1 MIEHK
6 WRRSEHIPTTP
17 TAKWR
22 EADLRGIVESTF
34 RTIPPQGN
42 GATLIDLKTGD
53 VILHNEGTMRSLLC
67 GFLLFA
73 GVSVVLN
80 SSAQAACSPVSGAD
94 ALLWKRSVPVV
105 WVGEMH
111 GTAETPAAFGDLVCD
126 ALAHGKNVTVGL
138 ELASQSQAALDA
150 ILEAGDLEAAKRQL
164 LAMPNWHMFFDG
176 RSSQAMLALLV
187 RMRGLKTEYPSLRV
201 VAIENPWENT
211 AGAKEAAVGKGVEA
225 VVKHGPADGLLVLT
239 GNMHA
244 MKHSP
249 VAYPTAASL
258 LPPADVFSLLVT
270 ARGGK
275 SWQMT
280 GIGCGAQPNGIQDKD
295 ITRTFGVYADA
306 AYAKYGFDGV
316 FALGKSTTASPP
328 ADEAAAEMAE
338 CRKQFLAQ
346 PGASQL
352 TSAIPR

>member
-1 MIEHK
+1 
-6 WRRSEHIPTTP
+6 
-17 TAKWR
+17 
-22 EADLRGIVESTF
+22 
-34 RTIPPQGN
+34 
-42 GATLIDLKTGD
+42 
-53 VILHNEGTMRSLLC
+53 MRFFLC
-67 GFLLFA
+67 RFLLFVA
-73 GVSVVLN
+73 VSVVLN
-80 SSAQAACSPVSGAD
+80 SSAQAACSPVPGAD

-138 ELASQSQAALDA
+138 ELASQAQATLDA
-150 ILEAGDLEAAKRQL
+150 MLGAGDLEAAKRQL
-164 LAMPNWHMFFDG
+164 LATPNWHMFFDG

-187 RMRGLKTEYPSLRV
+187 RLRGLKTEYPSLRV

-211 AGAKEAAVGKGVEA
+211 PGAKDAAVAKGVEA
-225 VVKHGPADGLLVLT
+225 VVKHGPADVLLVLT
-239 GNMHA
+239 GNLHS

-258 LPPADVFSLLVT
+258 LPPVDVFSLLVT

-280 GIGCGAQPNGIQDKD
+280 GIGCGAQPNATQDKD
-295 ITRTFGVYADA
+295 STRTFGVYADA
-306 AYAKYGFDGV
+306 SYGKYGFDGV
-316 FALGKSTTASPP
+316 FALGKPTTASTP
-328 ADEAAAEMAE
+328 ADETAAGVAE

-346 PGASQL
+346 AGAS
-352 TSAIPR
+352 PN